1 MPGMARGFDWEG
13 KARVFKPLRD
23 GQLAAPLETSQIPG
37 LVDTMLR
44 QRFLCPIPESSFAST
59 IILGY
64 GYPMVRGS
72 NHFQIRR
79 AADRFHS
86 NHGWL
91 DSYHTFSFAG
101 HDHPDHRGFGPL
113 RVIND
118 DTVAPGRGFGSHP
131 HQSMEIFSY
140 VISGELEHK
149 DSMGHGR
156 VIKEGEFQYL
166 SAGNGVIHSEF
177 NPSSEHPVHFL
188 QIWLQP
194 RQPGGEPRYH
204 DYDLRAHAAGRP
216 LTLIASP
223 DGRDDSIAIR
233 ADGEILFGHLQA
245 GESIAFSHRRRR
257 HWIHLISGEL
267 ALDTEVIKPGDG
279 VAIDGPLP
287 AFQAPSESSFF
298 LFSL

>member
-1 MPGMARGFDWEG
+1 MTTNPT
-13 KARVFKPLRD
+13 
-23 GQLAAPLETSQIPG
+23 Q
-37 LVDTMLR
+37 
-44 QRFLCPIPESSFAST
+44 
-59 IILGY
+59 
-64 GYPMVRGS
+64 VR
-72 NHFQIRR
+72 IRR

-91 DSYHTFSFAG
+91 NSHHTFSFAG

-118 DTVAPGRGFGSHP
+118 DTVAPGQGFGSHP

-149 DSMGHGR
+149 DSMGNGR
-156 VIKEGEFQYL
+156 IIKAGEFQYM

-177 NPSSEHPVHFL
+177 NPSSENPVHFL

-194 RQPGGEPRYH
+194 RRPGGEPRYH
-204 DYDLRAHAAGRP
+204 DYDLLAHAAGRP

-245 GESIAFSHRRRR
+245 GESIAPSSGRKR

-267 ALDTEVIKPGDG
+267 ALDGEVIKPGDG
-279 VAIDGPLP
+279 VAIDGDLP
-287 AFQAPSESSFF
+287 GLQASSESSFF
-298 LFSL
+298 LFAL